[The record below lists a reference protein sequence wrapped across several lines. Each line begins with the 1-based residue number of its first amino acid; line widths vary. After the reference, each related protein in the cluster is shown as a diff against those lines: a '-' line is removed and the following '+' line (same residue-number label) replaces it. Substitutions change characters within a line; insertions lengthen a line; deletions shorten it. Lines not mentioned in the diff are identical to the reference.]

1 MRNQTKDVLDRIRE
15 AQQNPMDLAKAFVQS
30 TSPTSGLTAYDLEP
44 GAKALYPVETPL
56 RNKIPRV
63 GAGRGTQANWKAITG
78 ININSISVGV
88 SDGNRGGVVSTAV
101 QEYMA
106 AYRGIGLED
115 FVSFEADYAAEG
127 FDDLKATSCQGLLR
141 AVMIGE
147 EEIIVGGNT
156 SLPLGQT
163 PTPIVADLAT
173 GGALAANAAVSVRV
187 AALTMDAYLTGSI
200 DTGVRGLV
208 TRTNA
213 DGSSDTYGGG
223 TAKVSPATA
232 ITTAND
238 GNATHALA
246 VTVAPVTGAVGYA
259 WFWGTAGNELLGAIT
274 TINSLEITAAAT
286 GTQTAS
292 SLGAGDNSTNLLVF
306 DGLISMIAK
315 PGSNSY
321 IHVMPTGTIGQGTPL
336 TADGLG
342 GIVEIDAALKHFWDR
357 YRLSP
362 TAILV
367 SSQEQTSI
375 TKKVLA
381 GSQQGSQ
388 RFVINVN
395 QGDIQGGDLVTSYT
409 NKYTMRGA
417 RSIAIIPHPNLPP
430 GTILFITDAMPY
442 PLAGISNVLQ
452 MRCRRDYYQLEWPL
466 KTRKY
471 EYGVYFDGV
480 LQNYFPPAFG
490 MITNIGAG

>member
-1 MRNQTKDVLDRIRE
+1 M
-15 AQQNPMDLAKAFVQS
+15 
-30 TSPTSGLTAYDLEP
+30 
-44 GAKALYPVETPL
+44 
-56 RNKIPRV
+56 
-63 GAGRGTQANWKAITG
+63 
-78 ININSISVGV
+78 
-88 SDGNRGGVVSTAV
+88 
-101 QEYMA
+101 
-106 AYRGIGLED
+106 
-115 FVSFEADYAAEG
+115 
-127 FDDLKATSCQGLLR
+127 
-141 AVMIGE
+141 
-147 EEIIVGGNT
+147 
-156 SLPLGQT
+156 
-163 PTPIVADLAT
+163 
-173 GGALAANAAVSVRV
+173 RV

-208 TRTNA
+208 TRTSA
-213 DGSSDTYGGG
+213 EGSSDTYGGG

-259 WFWGTAGNELLGAIT
+259 WFWGTAGNELLGSIT

-286 GTQTAS
+286 GTQTAA

-321 IHVMPTGTIGQGTPL
+321 IHVMPTGTAGQGTPL
-336 TADGLG
+336 
-342 GIVEIDAALKHFWDR
+342 
-357 YRLSP
+357 

-381 GSQQGSQ
+381 GNQQGSQ

-417 RSIAIIPHPNLPP
+417 RSIAIVPHPNLPP
-430 GTILFITDAMPY
+430 GTILFITDGLPY

-490 MITNIGAG
+490 MITNIGKD